1 MIEIDH
7 LDKVDQSVILL
18 GATNHPESID
28 SSILRPGRLDRLVY
42 VGAPNL
48 DERVQILQVLKQK
61 TKLKSDVDLE
71 IIASKTEGCTGADLK
86 AVIRKAGLLSLKM
99 GLAEITQENI
109 ELAIQ
114 SVSPSVPSSSAED
127 IEDDQMEEEE

>member
-1 MIEIDH
+1 M
-7 LDKVDQSVILL
+7 DQSVILL

-28 SSILRPGRLDRLVY
+28 NSILRPGRLDRLVY

-61 TKLKSDVDLE
+61 TKLQANVDLE
-71 IIASKTEGCTGADLK
+71 VVASKTDGYTGADLQ

-99 GLAEITQENI
+99 NLLEINQQNI
-109 ELAIQ
+109 ELALKF
-114 SVSPSVPSSSAED
+114 VSPSIGSDPTE
-127 IEDDQMEEEE
+127 Q

>member
-42 VGAPNL
+42 VGAPNA
-48 DERVQILQVLKQK
+48 DEREQILQVLKHK
-61 TKLKSDVDLE
+61 TKFQADVDLQV
-71 IIASKTEGCTGADLK
+71 IASKTEGYTGADLN
-86 AVIRKAGLLSLKM
+86 AVIRKAGLLSLKQN
-99 GLAEITQENI
+99 LFEISQKNI
-109 ELAIQ
+109 ELAIE
-114 SVSPSVPSSSAED
+114 SVSPSVPPSAEE
-127 IEDDQMEEEE
+127 EDMEE

>member
-42 VGAPNL
+42 VGAPNV
-48 DERVQILQVLKQK
+48 DERVQILQVLKHK
-61 TKLKSDVDLE
+61 TKLQSNVDME
-71 IIASKTEGCTGADLK
+71 AIASKTEGYTGADLQ
-86 AVIRKAGLLSLKM
+86 AVIRKAGLLSLKQK
-99 GLAEITQENI
+99 LLVITEENI
-109 ELAIQ
+109 MKAIDL
-114 SVSPSVPSSSAED
+114 VSPSILAEVD
-127 IEDDQMEEEE
+127 MEE

>member
-1 MIEIDH
+1 

-28 SSILRPGRLDRLVY
+28 NSILRPGRLDRLVY

-61 TKLKSDVDLE
+61 TKLEANVDLE
-71 IIASKTEGCTGADLK
+71 VIASKTEGYTGADLQ

-99 GLAEITQENI
+99 NLTKINQQNI
-109 ELAIQ
+109 ESALNF
-114 SVSPSVPSSSAED
+114 VSPSITTES
-127 IEDDQMEEEE
+127 MEH